1 MRRAP
6 AGHPAA
12 VTVRTPLPHP
22 FDRSPFSVAAA
33 LDAGISASRM
43 RGGDLERP
51 FYGVRTIPQMAPE
64 GETTAEA
71 EHRLL
76 IAACR
81 RYAPRLGADHFFSH
95 ETAARLWGCPLPE
108 RFEPTEALHVSN
120 PHRAVRTAGVIGHRV
135 IGVERESRWEL
146 PVTGPADTWLA
157 LAAHL
162 ELDDLVAAGDHLI
175 LDPRVLD
182 PRDIRP
188 HVTLELLTERTE
200 SFSGRGA
207 RAAAS
212 ALRLLRQGAESR
224 PETLVRLLLSRAG
237 FSGPELQAEIRDDVG
252 RFIGFADLYWPAM
265 KVVVEYDGEH
275 HRTNSAQYAR
285 DEGRIE
291 AFIEAKNAVVR
302 VRKGQLFGSPTTV
315 VARVERAFRRQASV
329 VGVELPKSTLDSSPE
344 GR

>member
-1 MRRAP
+1 MRRTT
-6 AGHPAA
+6 AGHSAA

-22 FDRSPFSVAAA
+22 FDREPFSVAAA
-33 LDAGISASRM
+33 RAAGISASRM

-51 FYGVRTIPQMAPE
+51 FYGVRGLPEAAPP
-64 GETTAEA
+64 GETRAEA
-71 EHRLL
+71 EQRLL
-76 IAACR
+76 LVTCR

-95 ETAARLWGCPLPE
+95 DTAARLWGCPLPE
-108 RFEPTEALHVSN
+108 RFEPTESLHVSN

-135 IGVERESRWEL
+135 IGVTPESRYEL

-188 HVTLELLTERTE
+188 HVTLEQLAERTE

-207 RAAAS
+207 RTAAS

-224 PETLVRLLLSRAG
+224 PETLVRLLLARAG
-237 FSGPELQAEIRDDVG
+237 FPEPELQAEIRDDAG
-252 RFIGFADLYWPAM
+252 RLIGFADLFWPAM

-275 HRTNSAQYAR
+275 HRTNSVQYAR
-285 DEGRIE
+285 DEARIE
-291 AFIEAKNAVVR
+291 GFIEAKNAVVR
-302 VRKGQLFGSPTTV
+302 VRKGQLFSSPATV

-329 VGVELPKSTLDSSPE
+329 VGLELPKST
-344 GR
+344 RH